1 MSGSVARRSVRI
13 FIEGRV
19 QGVGYRAWLERAAQ
33 RLDLDGWVRNRR
45 DGRVEAVL
53 SGTPEDVERMVEQCA
68 RGPSAARV
76 DAVRV
81 SDEPG
86 PIAAGFPVLP
96 TI

>member
-1 MSGSVARRSVRI
+1 MSGSVARRNVRI

-33 RLDLDGWVRNRR
+33 RLELDGWVRNRR

-53 SGTPEDVERMVEQCA
+53 SGRPEHVDRMVEQCA
-68 RGPSAARV
+68 RGPAAARV
-76 DAVRV
+76 VAIRVR
-81 SDEPG
+81 DEPG
-86 PIAAGFPVLP
+86 PIAAGFLVLP